1 MVCDCCADT
10 NGTYNGE
17 LPHKESGGGGWRR
30 DAARRARACCSTKT
44 LLRRLPILQWLPKYT
59 PRNGLADI
67 IAGKRT
73 TLHSSQTETGHPNP
87 SRNETVHPSV
97 TGRSFKT

>member
-1 MVCDCCADT
+1 MNHPKIKCFFLPADT

-17 LPHKESGGGGWRR
+17 LPHKQGGAEGPEGATGATGGWRR

-59 PRNGLADI
+59 PRQGLADI
-67 IAGKRT
+67 IAGEYT
-73 TLHSSQTETGHPNP
+73 STIDYTI
-87 SRNETVHPSV
+87 
-97 TGRSFKT
+97 